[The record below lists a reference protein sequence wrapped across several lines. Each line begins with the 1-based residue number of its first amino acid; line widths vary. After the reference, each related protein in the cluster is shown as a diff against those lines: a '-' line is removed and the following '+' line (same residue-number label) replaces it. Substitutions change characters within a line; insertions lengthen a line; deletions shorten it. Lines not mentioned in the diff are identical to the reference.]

1 VSFRARVILAVTAA
15 VAAAIVLAA
24 GAAYFAARNE
34 LIAQVDSGLKNE
46 AGQLAQV
53 PADRLLFYHGVF
65 NAQNYQV
72 VGGDGKPQSP
82 TGIPELPISAS
93 TRAVATGKRAAFFA
107 DSRVRTIPVRVFTFQ
122 YAPGLAV
129 QVVADV
135 TSINHALARLRW
147 ILAIVAALGIGLAT
161 LMALLVTRTV
171 LRPVR
176 RLTEATEYVTETR
189 DLSNRMEENGS
200 DELARLAASFNTML
214 GALEESLRAQRQ
226 LVADASHEL
235 RTPLTSLRTNIE
247 VLARADTLPP
257 VEREK
262 LLADVVEQLTE
273 MSTLVAELVALARG
287 DEPQGEPETVRLDEL
302 VAASVDRARRN
313 SPTVSFETDLKES
326 TVEAVPSQLERA
338 VGNLLDNAAKWSPYG
353 GTVEV
358 AVTDHEVAVR
368 DHGPGIDEADVPYVF
383 DRFYRATAARG
394 MPGSG
399 LGLAIV
405 RQVARSHGGDVV
417 VERPAD
423 GGTRMRLKLPG

>member
-1 VSFRARVILAVTAA
+1 MTAA
-15 VAAAIVLAA
+15 VAAAVAVAIVLAA

-34 LIAQVDSGLKNE
+34 LVGQVDAAMREQATSI
-46 AGQLAQV
+46 A
-53 PADRLLFYHGVF
+53 RLDFPHLLGYHGDLGGY
-65 NAQNYQV
+65 YQV
-72 VGGDGKPQSP
+72 VTSTGDTQLPPGEGIQIPVSSRTKQVAAGKS
-82 TGIPELPISAS
+82 
-93 TRAVATGKRAAFFA
+93 RAFFTDA
-107 DSRVRTIPVRVFTFQ
+107 TAGKIPIRIYTFQ
-122 YAPGLAV
+122 YAPRIAI
-129 QVVADV
+129 QVVSNMG
-135 TSINHALARLRW
+135 SINHALHRLRW
-147 ILAIVAALGIGLAT
+147 ILAIVAALGIGVAT
-161 LMALLVTRTV
+161 LIALLVTRTV

-176 RLTEATEYVTETR
+176 KLTTATEYVTETR
-189 DLSNRMEENGS
+189 DLSNRMDVTGT

-247 VLARADTLPP
+247 VLARGETLPP
-257 VEREK
+257 AEREK

-273 MSTLVAELVALARG
+273 MSTLVGELVALARG

-338 VGNLLDNAAKWSPYG
+338 VGNLLDNAAKWSPSG

-358 AVTDHEVAVR
+358 AVSDHEVAVR
-368 DHGPGIDEADVPYVF
+368 DHGPGIDESDLPFVF

-423 GGTRMRLKLPG
+423 GGTRMRLKLPD